1 MGLLSSGK
9 IYLSLYDTDD
19 GKLIR
24 EPIQIK
30 VFRDGNLIGTYI
42 VRDGK
47 LAMKRLP
54 RIENK
59 EFDDYYRY
67 KFEIISNN
75 YNPTSLACE
84 FDKHTRKI
92 NMDILLE
99 SKGQDSKTRMY

>member
-19 GKLIR
+19 GKIIR

-30 VFRDGNLIGTYI
+30 VYRDGNLIGTYI

-54 RIENK
+54 RIEDK
-59 EFDDYYRY
+59 EFDDYYKY

-75 YNPTSLACE
+75 YKSISLVCE
-84 FDKHTRKI
+84 FDKHTRKM
-92 NMDILLE
+92 NLDILLE
-99 SKGQDSKTRMY
+99 PKGQDNKTRIY